1 MGKIWFHGVRI
12 DHEPEFVMERDLNKD
27 NYHHWLNKFEAVL
40 CDWSERILGVQIE
53 SIKDIPDQMTEG
65 EQEACAIPTCWTS
78 GTSCGIGRLFWS
90 IYHENERTDG
100 LFP

>member
-27 NYHHWLNKFEAVL
+27 NYHDWLNKFETVL
-40 CDWSERILGVQIE
+40 CDWNKRILGVQIE

-65 EQEACAIPTCWTS
+65 EQERFKRYLSVCYPD
-78 GTSCGIGRLFWS
+78 LLDFWNVLR
-90 IYHENERTDG
+90 HW
-100 LFP
+100 